1 MLLNAQ
7 VKPAHTSGNLVASGF
22 SIGNADV
29 ILTYLTK
36 TIYSNPI
43 RAVCQEIMS
52 NARDA
57 HREVG
62 NHDRAITVQLPTELD
77 PTWSC
82 RDYGPGISPDRMEN
96 VFTKYGNSTKRGDNL
111 QTGGF
116 GIGCKTPFAYSDT
129 FTIRTIAKEDGK
141 NILRLY
147 TAVKEGDTSPRLF
160 CIGEGEETQEHT
172 GTTISV
178 AVKPQDFR
186 DFATN
191 TFTVTQ
197 FWSVRPE
204 IKNPCGHTWEDT
216 KWEYEEPTWKI
227 GNGRSYYNEV
237 HVCVDGI
244 PYRINV
250 NEFNYLN
257 EKKDTKCLR
266 NILGHNLVLYFGVG
280 ELSLSLNR
288 EQLQYD
294 DRTKKAIVARLLEIQ
309 DWIETYVEDK
319 VKAAT
324 NYWEACCLYNDLN
337 NVFSITDIANNIL
350 WNGKK
355 IIDDPLYGH
364 PAVNFRKFFH
374 RGGKLRSDREYSIR
388 ASKKNLI
395 VYNDELTERV
405 NMRKVR
411 QLMDQHKDMTLFII
425 QPDLDASEVAKWKTA
440 CHWQDMQ
447 DSFKMLSSVVLPPI
461 VRGPRAKATSYVRD
475 GQVYNY
481 ATQYF
486 DSITTIDRKTGE
498 GIVIP
503 TVRGKNLEVN
513 LSTVREWHKLG
524 MVDASVNI
532 YLIPERFTVNLGK
545 GFVNYKSHLKTKYNE
560 YVASHAKAYD
570 AIKNPTNNDGSYNE
584 RFNSQTKFI
593 NENRKDLVAGKFL
606 AWFDA
611 SMEIEKKKRDTKINT
626 DIQTIITM
634 ARYAGIN
641 LDESLGI
648 ATLASMRDGM
658 PADALAVLD
667 DIIPCDW
674 RIESKLTPYLIK
686 AINAILTDIG

>member
-129 FTIRTIAKEDGK
+129 FTIRTISTENGK

-160 CIGEGEETQEHT
+160 CIGEGEETTEHT

-197 FWSVRPE
+197 FWSVRPDV
-204 IKNPCGHTWEDT
+204 KNPCGHTWEET

-227 GNGRSYYNEV
+227 GNGRGYYGEV

-244 PYRINV
+244 PYRINT

-257 EKKDTKCLR
+257 EKKETKCLR
-266 NILGHNLVLYFGVG
+266 NILTHNLVLYFGVG

-319 VKAAT
+319 VKTAT

-355 IIDDPLYGH
+355 IVDDPLSGH
-364 PAVNFRKFFH
+364 SAISFRKFFH

-395 VYNDELTERV
+395 VYHDEGTERL
-405 NMRKVR
+405 NMRKIR
-411 QLMDQHKDMTLFII
+411 QLMDQNSGMSLFVVI
-425 QPDLDASEVAKWKTA
+425 PGLDASEVTKWKTA

-447 DSFKMLSSVVLPPI
+447 DSFKLMSSVILPPI
-461 VRGPRAKATSYVRD
+461 VRGPRAKATTYVRE
-475 GQVYNY
+475 GLVYNF
-481 ATQYF
+481 TNQCF
-486 DSITTIDRKTGE
+486 ETNLSIDRKNGA
-498 GIVIP
+498 GIVI
-503 TVRGKNLEVN
+503 TTLRGKNAEVG
-513 LSTVREWHKLG
+513 LSDVRTWQKMGLIDPNTNVY
-524 MVDASVNI
+524 M
-532 YLIPERFTVNLGK
+532 IPERFAKNLGK
-545 GFVNYKSHLKTKYNE
+545 GFIGYKAHLKAKYNE
-560 YVASHAKAYD
+560 FIASHAKAYD

-593 NENRKDLVAGKFL
+593 NEYRKDLFDGKFL

-611 SMEIEKKKRDTKINT
+611 SMEIEKKKRDTKVNT
-626 DIQTIITM
+626 DIQTIITL
-634 ARYAGIN
+634 ARMAGIN

-648 ATLASMRDGM
+648 ATLASMRDAM
-658 PADALAVLD
+658 NVNALSVLD
-667 DIIPCDW
+667 DLIPNDW
-674 RIESKLTPYLIK
+674 RMDAALAPYQII
-686 AINAILTDIG
+686 AINAILKDIG

>member
-7 VKPAHTSGNLVASGF
+7 VKPAQTSGNLVASGF

-62 NHDRAITVQLPTELD
+62 NSDRAITVQLPTELD

-129 FTIRTIAKEDGK
+129 FTIRTIANEDGK

-160 CIGEGEETQEHT
+160 SIGDGQETQEHT

-178 AVKPQDFR
+178 AVKSQDFR
-186 DFATN
+186 DFASN

-204 IKNPCGHTWEDT
+204 IKNPCGHTWEET
-216 KWEYEEPTWKI
+216 KWEYEESTWKI
-227 GNGRSYYNEV
+227 GSGRGYYSEV

-244 PYRINV
+244 PYRVNT
-250 NEFNYLN
+250 NEFNFLN
-257 EKKDTKCLR
+257 EKKDTKNLR
-266 NILGHNLVLYFGVG
+266 NILQHNLVLYFGVG
-280 ELSLSLNR
+280 TLSLSLNR

-294 DRTKKAIVARLLEIQ
+294 DRTKNAIVARLLEIQ

-319 VKAAT
+319 VKTAT

-337 NVFSITDIANNIL
+337 TVFTVHDIANNIL
-350 WNGKK
+350 WNNKK
-355 IIDDPLYGH
+355 IVDDPLAGH
-364 PAVNFRKFFH
+364 SAVTYRKFFAK
-374 RGGKLRSDREYSIR
+374 GGKLRSDREYSIR

-395 VYNDELTERV
+395 VYHDEPTERI
-405 NMRKVR
+405 NMRKVH
-411 QLMDQHKDMTLFII
+411 QLRNDNPDKTLYVIV
-425 QPDLDASEVAKWKTA
+425 PNGVASDVDAWKKA

-447 DSFKMLSSVVLPPI
+447 GSFKLMSSVTLPPI
-461 VRGPRAKATSYVRD
+461 VRGPRKACVYVRE
-475 GQVYNY
+475 GLVYDY
-481 ATQYF
+481 ATKCF
-486 DSITTIDRKTGE
+486 TTNLNIDRKNGV

-503 TVRGKNLEVN
+503 TIRGKNAEVDTH
-513 LSTVREWHKLG
+513 SVREWEKLG
-524 MVDASVNI
+524 IIDSTVNV
-532 YLIPERFTVNLGK
+532 YMIPERFTENLGK
-545 GFVNYKSHLKTKYNE
+545 GFVPFKKHLTTKYKE
-560 YVASHAKAYD
+560 YIANHAKAYD
-570 AIKNPTNNDGSYNE
+570 AIKNPTNTDGSFSDT
-584 RFNSQTKFI
+584 FNSQTKFI
-593 NENRKDLVAGKFL
+593 VDNRKDLFEGKFL

-611 SMEIEKKKRDTKINT
+611 STEAEKKKRDTKINT
-626 DIQTIITM
+626 EMQTIITM
-634 ARYAGIN
+634 ARMAGIN
-641 LDESLGI
+641 LDESKGI
-648 ATLASMRDGM
+648 ATLQSMMNDM
-658 PADALAVLD
+658 PAGAISVLD
-667 DIIPCDW
+667 DLIPCDW
-674 RIESKLTPYLIK
+674 RHDKDDIKYLVI
-686 AINAILTDIG
+686 AVNAILKDIG